1 MRTLLAFCSLLIAL
15 SAGAAIPASA
25 QESRATPARQ
35 QRIIAAGAR
44 LPGAAN
50 AYANRQLICRGGVIP
65 DGWLLVDDVRDPNA
79 CGGPNPSVVRMYNV
93 WVIERIDDR
102 AIGTVIDICA
112 ATPVPDGWE
121 LVDIFRA
128 KELCGHPDDVLAV
141 NVKRIRRVR

>member
-1 MRTLLAFCSLLIAL
+1 MRTLLGFCSILVAL
-15 SAGAAIPASA
+15 SSGAATPAPA
-25 QESRATPARQ
+25 QETRATPARQ

-50 AYANRQLICRGGVIP
+50 AYANRRLICRGGSIP

-102 AIGTVIDICA
+102 MVGTVIDVCA
-112 ATPVPDGWE
+112 ATPVPEGWE

-141 NVKRIRRVR
+141 NVKRIRRIR